1 MIRKELVDVLTEKI
15 SDLTKHDAELAIRTI
30 LGSLI
35 DSIASGQ
42 RVEIRG
48 FGAFTLNERRARLG
62 RNPKTGESVVVEKR
76 FSVHFK
82 PGLDL
87 RDKVML
93 LKNQPTDN
101 HL

>member
-15 SDLTKHDAELAIRTI
+15 SDLAKHDAELAVRTI
-30 LGSLI
+30 VGSLI
-35 DSIASGQ
+35 ESIANGQ

-62 RNPKTGESVVVEKR
+62 RNPKTGESVSVEKR

-87 RDKVML
+87 RDKVNTAQ
-93 LKNQPTDN
+93 KSANK
-101 HL
+101 

>member
-15 SDLTKHDAELAIRTI
+15 ADLAKHDAELAVRTI
-30 LGSLI
+30 VGSLI
-35 DSIASGQ
+35 ESIGNGK

-62 RNPKTGESVVVEKR
+62 RNPKTGESVSIEKR

-87 RDKVML
+87 RDKVNSAQ
-93 LKNQPTDN
+93 KPASR
-101 HL
+101 